1 LEKEDKFLKE
11 KEAIAKKAV
20 EFINEGDTLLLD
32 SGTTVFHLVKELKR
46 FNKLT
51 VVTNSLLFA
60 QELQDRKGIDVI
72 IIGGFLRKETLALV
86 GPLAEQS
93 LNKMKVD
100 IAFIGT
106 NGLDLVEGITTPNLV
121 EAETKRK
128 MIQSAKQV
136 ILLADHSKLGKV
148 AFAKVAELSEIN
160 KLVIDREVSESV
172 INSLKNL
179 GIDVYTVEV

>member
-106 NGLDLVEGITTPNLV
+106 NGLDLVEGITLTNLV
-121 EAETKRK
+121 VDVKEALF
-128 MIQSAKQV
+128 
-136 ILLADHSKLGKV
+136 ILK
-148 AFAKVAELSEIN
+148 FLSICFFST
-160 KLVIDREVSESV
+160 IFG
-172 INSLKNL
+172 LKNKNTADTKAVFL
-179 GIDVYTVEV
+179 FNSDHERRR